1 METISTKKLIYHYI
15 KDHIKSFL
23 FYCIFICLFLFVL
36 FLNNLPAEPVLYS
49 TLLCCCVAFI
59 IVIYDFYRYYQRNH
73 TLILLKNNIMLS
85 IEDLPAKDN
94 LIEENYQELITILYQ
109 YGRQHLD
116 ALNVQSK
123 ELTEYVTMWAHQIK
137 TPISAMRI
145 LLQSG
150 ENPENKQLLMEL
162 FKVEQYIEMILQY
175 IRLGSMSSDLLLT
188 HYSLDSLVRQAV
200 RKFSKIFISKQIVL
214 NYDELDYNV
223 LTDEKWLVFVI
234 EQVLSNALKYTKKGS
249 ISIYMSKET
258 PKTLI
263 IEDTG
268 IGIPSEDLPRVFEK
282 GFTGYNGHIDKRST
296 GFGLFLC
303 QQILKKLSHTITVT
317 STQGKGTKVS
327 IELDTLDMKHID

>member
-1 METISTKKLIYHYI
+1 
-15 KDHIKSFL
+15 
-23 FYCIFICLFLFVL
+23 
-36 FLNNLPAEPVLYS
+36 
-49 TLLCCCVAFI
+49 
-59 IVIYDFYRYYQRNH
+59 
-73 TLILLKNNIMLS
+73 MLS